1 MIHSRFF
8 RVGVLKS
15 MGVALY
21 KSSISIHFND
31 EKMMCSMIFLPSS
44 YWDLPLNLSLE
55 AQGRVPGF
63 RQHGMDQNEVMTT
76 WDQPSTPWR
85 RRHEGNQGWDHRTA
99 RVMEDTTLGRMFVH
113 ILNSVG
119 GKKALTIVESLLR
132 YCDCE
137 RGTKSNP
144 KFRGLNPRP
153 ALANAGHASRT
164 NPGLSNCVYT
174 TCSNLCSSHYV
185 QKHFSGWKHI
195 FPRKNIRIHVG

>member
-1 MIHSRFF
+1 
-8 RVGVLKS
+8 
-15 MGVALY
+15 
-21 KSSISIHFND
+21 
-31 EKMMCSMIFLPSS
+31 MMCSMKFLPSS

-76 WDQPSTPWR
+76 WDQPL
-85 RRHEGNQGWDHRTA
+85 RRHGGCDAMKGTRAGIIELHVSWKIQLLAGCLFIFWI
-99 RVMEDTTLGRMFVH
+99 VLM
-113 ILNSVG
+113 
-119 GKKALTIVESLLR
+119 GKKALAIVESLLR
-132 YCDCE
+132 YSDCE

-174 TCSNLCSSHYV
+174 TCSNLWL
-185 QKHFSGWKHI
+185 KTRFS
-195 FPRKNIRIHVG
+195 PERISEYMSDKMSNRMSCQNEYSYCKYLYIDTYIK

>member
-1 MIHSRFF
+1 
-8 RVGVLKS
+8 
-15 MGVALY
+15 
-21 KSSISIHFND
+21 
-31 EKMMCSMIFLPSS
+31 MMCSMKFLPSS

-76 WDQPSTPWR
+76 WDQPL
-85 RRHEGNQGWDHRTA
+85 RRHGGCDAMKGTRAGIIELHVSWKIQLLAGCLFIFWI
-99 RVMEDTTLGRMFVH
+99 VLM
-113 ILNSVG
+113 
-119 GKKALTIVESLLR
+119 GKKALAIVESLLR
-132 YCDCE
+132 YRDCE

-185 QKHFSGWKHI
+185 QKHFSGWKHV
-195 FPRKNIRIHVG
+195 FPQKEYQNTCRIRCQIECHVRMNIHTVSICT